1 MSQFDASATAS
12 AVELAPAPPG
22 RRRATRRAGGDRPR
36 RARRTSVFWLSA
48 PLILIAVTVVV
59 LPWTGLLH
67 DPHQQDLGNPLA
79 PPAVLSGG
87 EWSHP
92 LGTDKLGQDVLARL
106 VEGGRLTLLIG
117 LVGALVAIGPGTLVG
132 VLAGYCRGW
141 VDVVVSRV
149 IDAQL
154 ALPFILIALAVI
166 ASQGSSL
173 PILFLVLAL
182 TGWAPCARVTRS
194 VAMTVRERQFVLG
207 LRAAGASEVR
217 IVLRHVVPNLAGTIV
232 ALGTLQVGTAILVE
246 SALSFLG
253 LGIVPPDIS
262 WGAMLASGQDVLSR
276 AWWVAAFPG
285 LAITVV
291 VLLVNLLGDAL
302 LTHHDPRKRRR

>member
-1 MSQFDASATAS
+1 MSQLDDKVATSAATIP
-12 AVELAPAPPG
+12 VTGAP
-22 RRRATRRAGGDRPR
+22 RK
-36 RARRTSVFWLSA
+36 RRTSVFWLA
-48 PLILIAVTVVV
+48 LPLVVIAVACVV
-59 LPWTGLLH
+59 LPMTGLLH
-67 DPHQQDLGNPLA
+67 DAGKQNLGNTLA
-79 PPAVLSGG
+79 PPAFLSGG
-87 EWSHP
+87 SWTHP
-92 LGTDKLGQDVLARL
+92 LGTDKLGQDVLAQL
-106 VEGGRLTLLIG
+106 VAGGRLTLFIG
-117 LVGALVAIGPGTLVG
+117 FVGALVSIGPGTLMG
-132 VLAGYCRGW
+132 VLAGYYRGW
-141 VDVVVSRV
+141 VDVLISRI

-154 ALPFILIALAVI
+154 ALPFILIALAII
-166 ASQGSSL
+166 ANQGSSL
-173 PILFLVLAL
+173 TVLFIVLGL

-194 VAMTVRERQFVLG
+194 VAMSVRERQFVLG
-207 LRAAGASEVR
+207 LRAAGASEAR

-262 WGAMLASGQDVLSR
+262 WGAMLSAGQDVLSK

-285 LAITVV
+285 VAITIV